1 MGTEPLSVARAR
13 LFLVLAAVLW
23 STGSLFMR
31 LLREPLGLGIDRP
44 ELDPLQIAFFRGLFA
59 GVVLVPLVR
68 LRDVRF
74 RPPMLGMVACFGVM
88 SALYLSALG
97 LGQAANAILLQNSA
111 PFWVYLIGVYL
122 LGDPADSRNWRAILL
137 GLCGTVLIVAG
148 NWSPGDAAHGRTSQT
163 LVLLMGLGSG
173 LTYAGVVLFLRGLRA
188 ESSAWL
194 MVLNLFGSAA
204 IIGGFIVA
212 RDGWGSARTWFTA
225 PSDVQLAVLVV
236 FGAVQMAAPYWL
248 FARSLR
254 SVSPQE
260 AGIITLLEPVLN
272 PVWAYLIAPD
282 KETPTPWTV
291 AGGLLLLVALGWRY
305 LPVRRRRPPGG

>member
-1 MGTEPLSVARAR
+1 MGTESSSAARAR
-13 LFLVLAAVLW
+13 VSLAVAAVLW

-31 LLREPLGLGIDRP
+31 LLREPTALGLDRP
-44 ELDPLQIAFFRGLFA
+44 GLDPLQIAFFRGLFA
-59 GVVLVPLVR
+59 GVALLPLIR
-68 LRDVRF
+68 RRDVRF
-74 RPPMLGMVACFGVM
+74 RPAMLGMVGCFGVM
-88 SALYLSALG
+88 SGLYLSALG
-97 LGQAANAILLQNSA
+97 HGQAANAILLQNSA
-111 PFWVYLIGVYL
+111 PVWVYLIGVYL
-122 LGDPADSRNWRAILL
+122 LGDQADRRNWRSILL
-137 GLCGTVLIVAG
+137 GFCGTVLIVAG
-148 NWSPGDAAHGRTSQT
+148 NWSPGNAAHGGASQT
-163 LVLLMGLGSG
+163 LVLMMGLGSG

-204 IIGGFIVA
+204 IIGGFVVIWRGWDVA
-212 RDGWGSARTWFTA
+212 WAWLTTPTVKQF
-225 PSDVQLAVLVV
+225 AVLCV
-236 FGAVQMAAPYWL
+236 FGAFQMAGPYWL

-282 KETPTPWTV
+282 KESPTVWTV

-305 LPVRRRRPPGG
+305 LPARPFRRSGV